1 MASVSERAMQSTAL
15 SSQLLS
21 ARALAGPALPGLAA
35 SGEVWVA
42 PGETLPFCCLPPFYL
57 Q

>member
-35 SGEVWVA
+35 IGEVWVA